1 MDDKAPPAHIVHLQ
15 LCQWVLE
22 MCDLLLPIY
31 FCQSKESTYTQK
43 KATAVIQPTHPTFK
57 ASFGWFANFIS
68 SFRHS
73 LMLCY
78 QTSIQQNAQLEA
90 KLAKFLNGTKA
101 IWEQHKF
108 PPELIINMEETPMCF
123 GMASQTPI
131 VMPRGRKRYVIIQ
144 GRVPQILFFNDPN
157 LYCFRS
163 DATSFCDIKV
173 KTEPIL

>member
-1 MDDKAPPAHIVHLQ
+1 
-15 LCQWVLE
+15 
-22 MCDLLLPIY
+22 
-31 FCQSKESTYTQK
+31 
-43 KATAVIQPTHPTFK
+43 
-57 ASFGWFANFIS
+57 
-68 SFRHS
+68 
-73 LMLCY
+73 MLCY